1 MFIAV
6 LSWQGLRGLHTV
18 AEQFEHL
25 SERSLPLA
33 MTNARLVQS
42 ILESTKL
49 LGAGIRVED
58 ISELKS
64 MRTDVE
70 KKTAQTHVELSHL
83 KAFAQ
88 PENGIDSLTE
98 QHIARLSDELNKLK
112 QLSQSIMSL
121 QHQRLSERAALD
133 EVADSFRYGVSSVG
147 PEMSRIANMFA
158 FENPEAM
165 DAANRFISNASRM
178 ESLFLMLK
186 MEKEEKKAQKLYK
199 ELRTR
204 QAGISL
210 AFDDFK
216 EWYPEVLE
224 FASLTAPYDM
234 VKKGFGEQGVLKK
247 ILAELELV
255 NTQSSQLNQMLL
267 LATQIINELDSISE
281 SAGKQIQQKK
291 TLVSHTI
298 DLTTHSQLVFAAVI
312 MAVMMIVW
320 LMLRRWIC
328 TALEHIIERL
338 HALAA
343 KDFSV
348 GLMESGPSE
357 LRVVARSLNEV
368 IDSIRV
374 SLNQVTETSSLLNQS
389 SESSH
394 RASES
399 SHKRLEHQNQALTS
413 MSSTMTEIEAS
424 IREIAAITQETHQ
437 ESQDSVTHALAGVNA
452 LNQSQ
457 ETFTLLNATLDT
469 NDGAMS
475 ELVERVEQ
483 IHSMV
488 DLISGI
494 AESTNLLALNAA
506 IEAARAGEAGR
517 GFAVVADE
525 VRNLASGT
533 SEQTENIRGLMNELV
548 NAAERSR
555 TAVQN
560 SRTQMASVLQSGEEV
575 RHTFSHIEQVVKG
588 ISDRVEQISVAAGQ
602 QEEATTDVNR
612 AIILIS
618 EQSSETVRSLHEVVD
633 SAGQVSDIAN
643 RQQDMLA
650 LYKL

>member
-33 MTNARLVQS
+33 ITNAELVQS

-49 LGAGIRVED
+49 LSTGVRVED
-58 ISELKS
+58 LPELKNLMS
-64 MRTDVE
+64 DVGI
-70 KKTAQTHVELSHL
+70 KTNQTHVELENL
-83 KAFAQ
+83 RKFADPQ
-88 PENGIDSLTE
+88 NGIPALTGE
-98 QHIARLSDELNKLK
+98 HISRLSDELDKLK
-112 QLSQSIMSL
+112 HLSQSIMSL
-121 QHQRLSERAALD
+121 QHQRLAERAALD
-133 EVADSFRYGVSSVG
+133 EVADSFRYGVSSLG

-178 ESLFLMLK
+178 ESLFLMLM
-186 MEKEEKKAQKLYK
+186 MEKKEKKAYKLYK

-210 AFDDFK
+210 AFDDFT
-216 EWYPEVLE
+216 EWYPDVLE
-224 FASLTAPYDM
+224 FASLTAPYEM
-234 VKKGFGEQGVLKK
+234 VQKGFGKQGILKK
-247 ILAELELV
+247 LLAELELV
-255 NTQSSQLNQMLL
+255 NKQKSELNQALS
-267 LATQIINELDSISE
+267 LATLVIEQLDSISE
-281 SAGKQIQQKK
+281 SAGKQIEQKK
-291 TLVSHTI
+291 DLVSRTI
-298 DLTTHSQLVFAAVI
+298 DLTTHSQLVFAVVI
-312 MAVMMIVW
+312 MAIMMIVW
-320 LMLRRWIC
+320 LTLRRWIC
-328 TALEHIIERL
+328 AALEHIIERL

-343 KDFSV
+343 KDFSGSLV
-348 GLMESGPSE
+348 ESGPSE
-357 LRVVARSLNEV
+357 LRVVAKSLNEV
-368 IDSIRV
+368 VDSIRA
-374 SLNQVTETSSLLNQS
+374 SLNQVTETSSALYQS

-394 RASES
+394 QASES

-424 IREIAAITQETHQ
+424 IREIAAITQETHK
-437 ESQDSVTHALAGVNA
+437 ESQTSVTHALAGVDV

-457 ETFTLLNATLDT
+457 ETLKLLNSTLDT
-469 NDGAMS
+469 NDSAMN

-533 SEQTENIRGLMNELV
+533 SQQTENIRGQMNELV
-548 NAAERSR
+548 DSVTRSR

-560 SRTQMASVLQSGEEV
+560 SRTQMTSVLKSGEEV
-575 RHTFSHIEQVVKG
+575 KHTFTDIEKIVKG
-588 ISDRVEQISVAAGQ
+588 ISDRVEQISVAAEQ

-612 AIILIS
+612 SINLIS
-618 EQSSETVRSLHEVVD
+618 EQSSETAQSLHEVVD

-643 RQQDMLA
+643 RQQEMLT